1 MKQLKFFATLL
12 VAALSFASCID
23 DETSRLTPSPATA
36 LGEGVFILNQGN
48 QYAKIDGSYSFFDW
62 ETNVLSN
69 SVFSTVNGRLLGA
82 GPQDGVVYGSK
93 LYVTLHGSNAVQV
106 MDAKTNKLLRTI
118 STPQPQGV
126 AAYGGHIYVANNTG
140 RVTKIDTL
148 DLQAKQQVE
157 VGPNPV
163 DLMVRNGV
171 LYVSISDGYNLKNG
185 AVNGK
190 RLDKIDLARFRKVGE
205 VKLQAT
211 ETATLDNGLTQ
222 TTITSEGVNPTQ
234 MTMDEDGNLFVVCM
248 GDYVQIPAKVWK
260 VDNEE
265 KVSVFA
271 KGNLAAAHRHSLYVI
286 NSTTNWKTGEVDVQW
301 DVLETRTGKVLV
313 EKFAQK
319 NLPLDPI
326 AMNVHPRT
334 GRVLVTSRGLL
345 DAKAKYTSPGYL
357 YTYTSKGDLLNRS
370 TVGIE
375 PYAVVFR

>member
-1 MKQLKFFATLL
+1 M
-12 VAALSFASCID
+12 
-23 DETSRLTPSPATA
+23 
-36 LGEGVFILNQGN
+36 
-48 QYAKIDGSYSFFDW
+48 
-62 ETNVLSN
+62 
-69 SVFSTVNGRLLGA
+69 
-82 GPQDGVVYGSK
+82 
-93 LYVTLHGSNAVQV
+93 
-106 MDAKTNKLLRTI
+106 
-118 STPQPQGV
+118 
-126 AAYGGHIYVANNTG
+126 
-140 RVTKIDTL
+140 
-148 DLQAKQQVE
+148 
-157 VGPNPV
+157 
-163 DLMVRNGV
+163 
-171 LYVSISDGYNLKNG
+171 
-185 AVNGK
+185 
-190 RLDKIDLARFRKVGE
+190 
-205 VKLQAT
+205 
-211 ETATLDNGLTQ
+211 
-222 TTITSEGVNPTQ
+222 
-234 MTMDEDGNLFVVCM
+234 
-248 GDYVQIPAKVWK
+248 WK

-286 NSTTNWKTGEVDVQW
+286 NSITNWKTGEVDVQW